1 MFDSKKKSLFTT
13 PTTTSGE
20 QSTMVTTNPFL
31 LGVLKNTS
39 RTNEGGNGALKYTTS
54 GSDFVDQFAKVTE
67 YRQPRNYSEISEDM
81 SLLWDQNPRLTIS
94 FVIYLR
100 LITRTVK
107 FPDGTRT
114 STTQR
119 GQGLKHE
126 SIMRMIWLAVNHPEE
141 FWNNVN
147 LFVSAGSW
155 KDIITMLSYDLQY
168 NGWEKRVLNWE
179 DFTGLILAGLEN
191 PETSELVKKYL
202 PQIKSR
208 SKCKTVVEQADT
220 IIGKY
225 LCSVIFADIENKVK
239 SYEKYRKLKVS
250 GTAHVWQQLISQG
263 RFMEIDFDTVHGR
276 ALAQMVSGQFLKNNG
291 LEETFEKWMASK
303 PIAKYTG
310 YVYELMQPVKSGYS
324 NNVLKSYQEDTIN
337 KQFLGLIETAKKGMA
352 GENPFITVV
361 DTSSSMAGEN
371 PFITVVDTSAS
382 MTGLVPGTKISA
394 YDIAKSMALYF
405 SYLLKGPFNNHW
417 MEFNNKCILKKWV
430 GDTPVKKLQNDSSE
444 AYGSTDFESVARTFV
459 EIRQSGV
466 KEEDF
471 PGGILCLSDG
481 CFNYTHSNEGN
492 YKSFKKILLRGGFSK
507 EFVDKFKIVLWD
519 IPNGYYADRGAKFE
533 EFADCPGMFHISGLD
548 GSVVAFLMGTEYNP
562 TVPKNSDELFL
573 AAMNQEI
580 MSRIVI

>member
-31 LGVLKNTS
+31 LSALKNTS
-39 RTNEGGNGALKYTTS
+39 QTNEGGNGALKYTTS

-155 KDIITMLSYDLQY
+155 KDIIMMLSYDLQY
-168 NGWEKRVLNWE
+168 NGWEERVLNWK

-208 SKCKTVVEQADT
+208 SKCKTVAVQADT

-225 LCSVIFADIENKVK
+225 LCSAIFDDIENKVE
-239 SYEKYRKLKVS
+239 SYAKYRKLKVS

-263 RFMEIDFDTVHGR
+263 RFMEINFDTVHGR

-303 PIAKYTG
+303 PVAKYTG

-324 NNVLKSYQEDTIN
+324 NNVLRSYQEDAIN
-337 KQFLGLIETAKKGMA
+337 KQFLGLIETAKKGMT

-361 DTSSSMAGEN
+361 DTSSSM
-371 PFITVVDTSAS
+371 
-382 MTGLVPGTKISA
+382 TGLVPGTKVSA
-394 YDIAKSMALYF
+394 YDVAKSMALYF
-405 SYLLKGPFNNHW
+405 SYLLKGPFHNHW
-417 MEFNNKCILKKWV
+417 MEFNHNCILKKWV
-430 GDTPVKKLQNDSSE
+430 GDTPVKKLQNDHSE

-459 EIRQSGV
+459 EVRQSGV
-466 KEEDF
+466 KEKDF

-481 CFNYTHSNEGN
+481 CFNYNHSNKGN
-492 YKSFKKILLRGGFSK
+492 YKLFKEILLKGGFSK

-519 IPNGYYADRGAKFE
+519 MPNGYYVDRGAKFE

-580 MSRIVI
+580 MDRIVI

>member
-13 PTTTSGE
+13 STTTFGE

-155 KDIITMLSYDLQY
+155 KDIIMMLSYDLQY

-208 SKCKTVVEQADT
+208 SKCKTVAAQADT

-337 KQFLGLIETAKKGMA
+337 KQFLGLIETAKKGMV

-371 PFITVVDTSAS
+371 PFITAVDTSAS

-430 GDTPVKKLQNDSSE
+430 GDTPVNKLQNDSSE

-459 EIRQSGV
+459 EVRQSGV

-481 CFNYTHSNEGN
+481 CFNYNHSNKGN

-519 IPNGYYADRGAKFE
+519 IPNGYYTDRGAKFE

>member
-31 LGVLKNTS
+31 LSALKNTS

-168 NGWEKRVLNWE
+168 NGWEGRVLNWE
-179 DFTGLILAGLEN
+179 DFTDIILAGLEN

-208 SKCKTVVEQADT
+208 SKCKTVAAQADT

-225 LCSVIFADIENKVK
+225 LCSVIFADIEDKIE
-239 SYEKYRKLKVS
+239 SYAKYRKLKVS

-324 NNVLKSYQEDTIN
+324 NNVLRSYQEDTIN
-337 KQFLGLIETAKKGMA
+337 KQFLGLIETAKKGMI

-371 PFITVVDTSAS
+371 PFITVVDTSSS

-417 MEFNNKCILKKWV
+417 MEFNNKCILKKWI
-430 GDTPVKKLQNDSSE
+430 GDTPVTKLQNDHSE

-459 EIRQSGV
+459 EVRQSGV
-466 KEEDF
+466 KEKDF

-580 MSRIVI
+580 MDRIVI

>member
-31 LGVLKNTS
+31 LSALKNTS
-39 RTNEGGNGALKYTTS
+39 QTNEGGNGALKYTTS

-155 KDIITMLSYDLQY
+155 KDIIMMLSYDLQY
-168 NGWEKRVLNWE
+168 NGWEGRVLNWK
-179 DFTGLILAGLEN
+179 DFTSLILAGLEN
-191 PETSELVKKYL
+191 PKTSELVKKYL

-208 SKCKTVVEQADT
+208 SKCKTVAVQADT

-225 LCSVIFADIENKVK
+225 LCSAIFDDIENKVE
-239 SYEKYRKLKVS
+239 SYAKYRKLKVS

-303 PIAKYTG
+303 PVAKYTG

-324 NNVLKSYQEDTIN
+324 NNVLRSYQEDTIN
-337 KQFLGLIETAKKGMA
+337 KQFLGLIETAKKGMT

-361 DTSSSMAGEN
+361 DTSSSM
-371 PFITVVDTSAS
+371 
-382 MTGLVPGTKISA
+382 TGLVPGTKVSA
-394 YDIAKSMALYF
+394 YDVAKSMALYF
-405 SYLLKGPFNNHW
+405 SYLLKGPFHNHW
-417 MEFNNKCILKKWV
+417 MEFNHNCILKKWI
-430 GDTPVKKLQNDSSE
+430 GDTPVKKLQNDHSE

-459 EIRQSGV
+459 EVRQSGV
-466 KEEDF
+466 EEKDF

-481 CFNYTHSNEGN
+481 CFNYNHSNKGN
-492 YKSFKKILLRGGFSK
+492 YKLFKKILLKGGFSK

-519 IPNGYYADRGAKFE
+519 MPNGYYVDRGAKFE

-548 GSVVAFLMGTEYNP
+548 GSIVAFLMGTEYNP

-580 MSRIVI
+580 MDRIVI

>member
-31 LGVLKNTS
+31 LSALKNTS

-168 NGWEKRVLNWE
+168 NGWEERVLNWK

-208 SKCKTVVEQADT
+208 SKCKTVAVQADT

-225 LCSVIFADIENKVK
+225 LCSVIFADIEDKIE
-239 SYEKYRKLKVS
+239 SYAKYRKLKVS

-263 RFMEIDFDTVHGR
+263 RFMEINFDTVHGR

-303 PIAKYTG
+303 PVAKYTG

-324 NNVLKSYQEDTIN
+324 NNVLRSYQEDAIN
-337 KQFLGLIETAKKGMA
+337 KQFLGLIETAKKGMT

-361 DTSSSMAGEN
+361 DTSS
-371 PFITVVDTSAS
+371 S

-405 SYLLKGPFNNHW
+405 SYLLKGPFHNHW

-430 GDTPVKKLQNDSSE
+430 GDTPVKKLQNDHSE

-459 EIRQSGV
+459 EVRQSGV

-580 MSRIVI
+580 MDRIVI

>member
-31 LGVLKNTS
+31 LSALKNTS

-155 KDIITMLSYDLQY
+155 KDIIMMLSYDLQY
-168 NGWEKRVLNWE
+168 NGWEGRVLNWK

-208 SKCKTVVEQADT
+208 SKCKTVAVQADT

-225 LCSVIFADIENKVK
+225 LCSAIFDDIENKVE
-239 SYEKYRKLKVS
+239 SYAKYRKLKVS

-263 RFMEIDFDTVHGR
+263 RFMEINFDTVHGR

-303 PIAKYTG
+303 PVAKYTG

-324 NNVLKSYQEDTIN
+324 NNMLRSYQEDAIN
-337 KQFLGLIETAKKGMA
+337 KQFLGLIETAKKGMT

-361 DTSSSMAGEN
+361 DTSSSM
-371 PFITVVDTSAS
+371 
-382 MTGLVPGTKISA
+382 TGLVPGTKISA
-394 YDIAKSMALYF
+394 YDVAKSMALYF
-405 SYLLKGPFNNHW
+405 SYLLKGPFHNHW
-417 MEFNNKCILKKWV
+417 MEFNHNCILKKWV
-430 GDTPVKKLQNDSSE
+430 GDTPVKKLQNDHSE
-444 AYGSTDFESVARTFV
+444 SYGSTDFQSVARTFV
-459 EIRQSGV
+459 EVRQSGV
-466 KEEDF
+466 KEKDF

-492 YKSFKKILLRGGFSK
+492 YKSFKKILLKGGFSK

-519 IPNGYYADRGAKFE
+519 MPNGYYVDRGAKFE

-580 MSRIVI
+580 MDRVVI

>member
-31 LGVLKNTS
+31 LSALKNTS

-459 EIRQSGV
+459 EVRQSGV

>member
-13 PTTTSGE
+13 PTITSGE

-31 LGVLKNTS
+31 LSALKNTS

-459 EIRQSGV
+459 EVRQSGV

>member
-31 LGVLKNTS
+31 LSALKNTS

-168 NGWEKRVLNWE
+168 NGWEEKVLNWK

-208 SKCKTVVEQADT
+208 SKCKTVAAQADT

-225 LCSVIFADIENKVK
+225 LCSVIFADIENKVE
-239 SYEKYRKLKVS
+239 SYAKYRKLKVS

-263 RFMEIDFDTVHGR
+263 RFMEINFETVHGR

-337 KQFLGLIETAKKGMA
+337 KQFLGLIETAKKGMI

-417 MEFNNKCILKKWV
+417 MEFNNKCILKKWI
-430 GDTPVKKLQNDSSE
+430 GDTPVTKLQNDHSE
-444 AYGSTDFESVARTFV
+444 AYGSTDFEGVARTFV

-481 CFNYTHSNEGN
+481 CFNYSHSNKGN
-492 YKSFKKILLRGGFSK
+492 YKSFKEILLKGGFSK

-580 MSRIVI
+580 MDRIVI

>member
-13 PTTTSGE
+13 PTTSGE

-31 LGVLKNTS
+31 LSALKNTS

-155 KDIITMLSYDLQY
+155 KDIIMMLSYDLQY
-168 NGWEKRVLNWE
+168 NGWEGRVLNWK

-208 SKCKTVVEQADT
+208 SKCKTVAAQADT

-225 LCSVIFADIENKVK
+225 LCSAIFDDIENKVE
-239 SYEKYRKLKVS
+239 SYAKYRKLKVS
-250 GTAHVWQQLISQG
+250 GTAHIWQQLISQG
-263 RFMEIDFDTVHGR
+263 RFMEINFDTVHGR

-303 PIAKYTG
+303 PVAKYTG

-324 NNVLKSYQEDTIN
+324 NNVLRSYQEDAIN
-337 KQFLGLIETAKKGMA
+337 KQFLGLIETAKKGMT

-361 DTSSSMAGEN
+361 DTSS
-371 PFITVVDTSAS
+371 S

-405 SYLLKGPFNNHW
+405 SYLLKGPFHNHW

-430 GDTPVKKLQNDSSE
+430 GDTPVKKLQNDHSE

-459 EIRQSGV
+459 EVRQSGV

-580 MSRIVI
+580 MDRIVI

>member
-31 LGVLKNTS
+31 LSALKNTS

-155 KDIITMLSYDLQY
+155 KDIIMMLSYDLQY
-168 NGWEKRVLNWE
+168 NGWEGRVLNWK

-208 SKCKTVVEQADT
+208 SKCKTVAVQADT

-263 RFMEIDFDTVHGR
+263 RFMEINFDTVHGR

-303 PIAKYTG
+303 PVAKYTG

-324 NNVLKSYQEDTIN
+324 NNVLRSYQEDAIN
-337 KQFLGLIETAKKGMA
+337 KQFLGLIETAKKGMT

-361 DTSSSMAGEN
+361 DTSS
-371 PFITVVDTSAS
+371 S

-430 GDTPVKKLQNDSSE
+430 GDTPVKKLQNDHSE

-459 EIRQSGV
+459 EVRQSGV

-580 MSRIVI
+580 MDRIVI

>member
-13 PTTTSGE
+13 PTTSGE

-31 LGVLKNTS
+31 LSALKNTS

-155 KDIITMLSYDLQY
+155 KDIIMMLSYDLQY
-168 NGWEKRVLNWE
+168 NGWEGRVLNWK

-208 SKCKTVVEQADT
+208 SKCKTVAAQADT

-225 LCSVIFADIENKVK
+225 LCSVIFADIEDKIE
-239 SYEKYRKLKVS
+239 SYAKYRKLKVS

-263 RFMEIDFDTVHGR
+263 RFMEINFDTVHGR

-303 PIAKYTG
+303 PVAKYTG

-324 NNVLKSYQEDTIN
+324 NNVLRSYQEDAIN
-337 KQFLGLIETAKKGMA
+337 KQFLGLIETAKKGMV

-361 DTSSSMAGEN
+361 DTSS
-371 PFITVVDTSAS
+371 S

-430 GDTPVKKLQNDSSE
+430 GDTPVKKLQNDHSE

-459 EIRQSGV
+459 EVRQSGV

-580 MSRIVI
+580 MDRIVI

>member
-31 LGVLKNTS
+31 LSALKNTS

-126 SIMRMIWLAVNHPEE
+126 SIMRMIWLAINHPEE
-141 FWNNVN
+141 FWNNVS

-459 EIRQSGV
+459 EVRQSGV

>member
-31 LGVLKNTS
+31 LSALKNTS

-126 SIMRMIWLAVNHPEE
+126 SIMRMIWLVVNHPEE

-155 KDIITMLSYDLQY
+155 KDIIMMLSYDLQY
-168 NGWEKRVLNWE
+168 NGWEKRVLDWE
-179 DFTGLILAGLEN
+179 DFTDLILAGLEN
-191 PETSELVKKYL
+191 PRTSDLVKKYL

-225 LCSVIFADIENKVK
+225 LCSVIFDDIENKVE
-239 SYEKYRKLKVS
+239 SYAKYRKLKVS

-263 RFMEIDFDTVHGR
+263 RFMEINFDTVHGR

-303 PIAKYTG
+303 PVAKYTG

-324 NNVLKSYQEDTIN
+324 NNVLRSYQEDAIN
-337 KQFLGLIETAKKGMA
+337 KQFLGLIETAKKGMT

-361 DTSSSMAGEN
+361 DTSSSM
-371 PFITVVDTSAS
+371 
-382 MTGLVPGTKISA
+382 TGLVPGIKVSA
-394 YDIAKSMALYF
+394 YDVAKSMALYF
-405 SYLLKGPFNNHW
+405 SYLLKGPFHNHW
-417 MEFNNKCILKKWV
+417 MEFNHNCILKKWV
-430 GDTPVKKLQNDSSE
+430 GDTPVKKLQNDHSE
-444 AYGSTDFESVARTFV
+444 SYGSTDFQSVARTFV
-459 EIRQSGV
+459 EVRQSGV
-466 KEEDF
+466 KEKDF

-580 MSRIVI
+580 MDRIVI

>member
-31 LGVLKNTS
+31 LSALKNTS

-168 NGWEKRVLNWE
+168 NGWEEKVLNWK

-208 SKCKTVVEQADT
+208 SKCKTVAAQADT

-225 LCSVIFADIENKVK
+225 LCSVIFADIENKVE
-239 SYEKYRKLKVS
+239 SYAKYRKLKLS

-263 RFMEIDFDTVHGR
+263 RFMEINFETVHGR

-337 KQFLGLIETAKKGMA
+337 KQFLGLIETAKKGMI

-371 PFITVVDTSAS
+371 PFITVVDTSSS

-459 EIRQSGV
+459 EVRQSGV

-580 MSRIVI
+580 MDRIVI

>member
-81 SLLWDQNPRLTIS
+81 NLLWDQNPRLTIS

-114 STTQR
+114 STPQR

-155 KDIITMLSYDLQY
+155 KDIIMMLSYDLQY
-168 NGWEKRVLNWE
+168 NGWEGRVLNWK

-208 SKCKTVVEQADT
+208 SKCKTVAAQADT

-225 LCSVIFADIENKVK
+225 LCSVIFVDIEDKIE
-239 SYEKYRKLKVS
+239 SYAKYRKLKVS

-263 RFMEIDFDTVHGR
+263 RFMEINFDTVHGR

-337 KQFLGLIETAKKGMA
+337 KQFLGLIETAKKGMV

-371 PFITVVDTSAS
+371 PFITVVDTSSS

-459 EIRQSGV
+459 EVRQSGV

-580 MSRIVI
+580 MDRIVI

>member
-31 LGVLKNTS
+31 LSALKNTS
-39 RTNEGGNGALKYTTS
+39 QTNEGGNGALKYTTS

-155 KDIITMLSYDLQY
+155 KDIIMMLSYDLQY
-168 NGWEKRVLNWE
+168 NGWEGRVLNWK

-208 SKCKTVVEQADT
+208 SKCKTVAAQADT

-225 LCSVIFADIENKVK
+225 LCSVIFADIEDKIE
-239 SYEKYRKLKVS
+239 SYAKYRKLKVS

-263 RFMEIDFDTVHGR
+263 RFMEINFDTVHGR

-291 LEETFEKWMASK
+291 LEEIFEKWMASK
-303 PIAKYTG
+303 PVAKYTG

-324 NNVLKSYQEDTIN
+324 NNVLRSYQEDAIN
-337 KQFLGLIETAKKGMA
+337 KQFLGLIETAKKGMV

-361 DTSSSMAGEN
+361 DTSS
-371 PFITVVDTSAS
+371 S

-430 GDTPVKKLQNDSSE
+430 GDTPVKKLQNDHSE

-459 EIRQSGV
+459 EVRQSGV

-580 MSRIVI
+580 MDRIVI

>member
-31 LGVLKNTS
+31 LSALKNTS

-107 FPDGTRT
+107 FPDGTKT

-147 LFVSAGSW
+147 LFISAGSW

-179 DFTGLILAGLEN
+179 NFTGLILAGLEN

-208 SKCKTVVEQADT
+208 SKCKTVAAQADT

-225 LCSVIFADIENKVK
+225 LCSVIFADIEDKIE
-239 SYEKYRKLKVS
+239 SYAKYRKLKVS

-263 RFMEIDFDTVHGR
+263 RFMEINFETVHGR

-337 KQFLGLIETAKKGMA
+337 KQFLGLIETAKKGMI

-459 EIRQSGV
+459 EVRQSGV

>member
-13 PTTTSGE
+13 PTITSGE

-31 LGVLKNTS
+31 LSALKNTS
-39 RTNEGGNGALKYTTS
+39 QTNEGGNGALKYTTS

-155 KDIITMLSYDLQY
+155 KDIIMMLSYDLQY
-168 NGWEKRVLNWE
+168 NGWEGRVLNWK

-208 SKCKTVVEQADT
+208 SKCKTVAAQADT

-225 LCSVIFADIENKVK
+225 LCSAIFDDIENKVE
-239 SYEKYRKLKVS
+239 SYAKYRKLKVS
-250 GTAHVWQQLISQG
+250 GTAHIWQQLISQG
-263 RFMEIDFDTVHGR
+263 RFMEINFDTVHGR

-291 LEETFEKWMASK
+291 LEEIFEKWMASK
-303 PIAKYTG
+303 PVAKYTG

-324 NNVLKSYQEDTIN
+324 NNVLRSYQEDAIN
-337 KQFLGLIETAKKGMA
+337 KQFLGLIETAKKGMV

-361 DTSSSMAGEN
+361 DTSS
-371 PFITVVDTSAS
+371 S

-430 GDTPVKKLQNDSSE
+430 GDTPVKKLQNDHSE

-459 EIRQSGV
+459 EVRQSGV

-519 IPNGYYADRGAKFE
+519 IPNGYYANRGAKFE

-580 MSRIVI
+580 MDRIVI

>member
-31 LGVLKNTS
+31 LSALKNTS

-107 FPDGTRT
+107 FPDGTKT

-147 LFVSAGSW
+147 LFISAGSW

-179 DFTGLILAGLEN
+179 NFTGLILAGLEN

-208 SKCKTVVEQADT
+208 SKCKTVAAQADT

-225 LCSVIFADIENKVK
+225 LCSVIFLDIDNKVK

-263 RFMEIDFDTVHGR
+263 RFMEINFETVHGR

-337 KQFLGLIETAKKGMA
+337 KQFLGLIETAKKGMI

-459 EIRQSGV
+459 EVRQSGV

>member
-31 LGVLKNTS
+31 LSALKNTS

-361 DTSSSMAGEN
+361 DTSSSM
-371 PFITVVDTSAS
+371 
-382 MTGLVPGTKISA
+382 TGLVPGTKISA

-459 EIRQSGV
+459 EVRQSGV

>member
-31 LGVLKNTS
+31 LSALKNTS

-126 SIMRMIWLAVNHPEE
+126 SIMRMIWLAINHPEE

-155 KDIITMLSYDLQY
+155 KDIIMMLSYDLQY
-168 NGWEKRVLNWE
+168 NGWEERVLNWK

-208 SKCKTVVEQADT
+208 PKCKTVVEQADT

-225 LCSVIFADIENKVK
+225 LCSVIFDDIENKVK

-263 RFMEIDFDTVHGR
+263 RFMEINFDTVHGR

-303 PIAKYTG
+303 PVAKYTG

-324 NNVLKSYQEDTIN
+324 NNVLKSYQEDAIN
-337 KQFLGLIETAKKGMA
+337 KQFLGLIETAKKGIT

-361 DTSSSMAGEN
+361 DTSSSM
-371 PFITVVDTSAS
+371 
-382 MTGLVPGTKISA
+382 TGLVPGTKVSA
-394 YDIAKSMALYF
+394 YDVAKSMALYF
-405 SYLLKGPFNNHW
+405 SYLLKGPFHNHW
-417 MEFNNKCILKKWV
+417 MEFNDKCILKKWI
-430 GDTPVKKLQNDSSE
+430 GDTPVKKLQNDRSE
-444 AYGSTDFESVARTFV
+444 AYGSTDFEGVARIFV
-459 EIRQSGV
+459 KVRQSGV

-580 MSRIVI
+580 MDRIVI

>member
-459 EIRQSGV
+459 EVRQSGV

>member
-13 PTTTSGE
+13 PTITSGE

-155 KDIITMLSYDLQY
+155 KDIIMMLSYDLQY

-337 KQFLGLIETAKKGMA
+337 KQFLGLIETAKKGMV

-459 EIRQSGV
+459 EVRQSGV

-481 CFNYTHSNEGN
+481 CFNYTHSNKGN

>member
-155 KDIITMLSYDLQY
+155 KDIIMMLSYDLQY
-168 NGWEKRVLNWE
+168 NGWEKRVLDWE

-337 KQFLGLIETAKKGMA
+337 KQFLGLIETAKKGMV

-371 PFITVVDTSAS
+371 PFITVVDTSSS

-459 EIRQSGV
+459 EVRQSGV

-481 CFNYTHSNEGN
+481 CFNYTNSNKGN
-492 YKSFKKILLRGGFSK
+492 YKSFKKILLKGGFSK

>member
-31 LGVLKNTS
+31 LSALKNTS

-141 FWNNVN
+141 FWNNVS
-147 LFVSAGSW
+147 LFISAGSW

-168 NGWEKRVLNWE
+168 NGWEGRVLNWE
-179 DFTGLILAGLEN
+179 DFTDIILAGLEN
-191 PETSELVKKYL
+191 RKTSDFVKKYL

-225 LCSVIFADIENKVK
+225 LCSVIFADIDNKVK

-263 RFMEIDFDTVHGR
+263 RFMEINFDTVHGR

-291 LEETFEKWMASK
+291 LEETFEKWMSSK

-324 NNVLKSYQEDTIN
+324 NNVLRSYQEDTIN
-337 KQFLGLIETAKKGMA
+337 KQFLGLIETAKKGMV

-361 DTSSSMAGEN
+361 DTSS
-371 PFITVVDTSAS
+371 S

-417 MEFNNKCILKKWV
+417 MEFNNKCILKKWI
-430 GDTPVKKLQNDSSE
+430 GDTPVKKLQNDHSE

-459 EIRQSGV
+459 EVRQSGV

-492 YKSFKKILLRGGFSK
+492 YKSFKKILLKGGFSK

-580 MSRIVI
+580 MDRIVI

>member
-126 SIMRMIWLAVNHPEE
+126 SIMRMIWLAINHPEE
-141 FWNNVN
+141 FWNNVS

-459 EIRQSGV
+459 EVRQSGV

>member
-31 LGVLKNTS
+31 LSALKNTS

-107 FPDGTRT
+107 FPDGTKT

-155 KDIITMLSYDLQY
+155 KDIIMMLSYDLQY
-168 NGWEKRVLNWE
+168 NGWEKRVLNWK

-208 SKCKTVVEQADT
+208 SKCKTVAAQADT

-225 LCSVIFADIENKVK
+225 LCSVIFADIEDKIE
-239 SYEKYRKLKVS
+239 SYAKYRKLKVS

-263 RFMEIDFDTVHGR
+263 RFMEINFDTVHGR

-303 PIAKYTG
+303 PVAKYTG

-324 NNVLKSYQEDTIN
+324 NNVLRSYQEDAIN
-337 KQFLGLIETAKKGMA
+337 KQFLGLIETAKKGMT

-361 DTSSSMAGEN
+361 DTSS
-371 PFITVVDTSAS
+371 S

-405 SYLLKGPFNNHW
+405 SYLLKGPFHNHW

-430 GDTPVKKLQNDSSE
+430 GDTPVKKLQNDHSE

-459 EIRQSGV
+459 EVRQSGV

-580 MSRIVI
+580 MDRIVI

>member
-31 LGVLKNTS
+31 LSALKNTS

-107 FPDGTRT
+107 FPDGTKT

-168 NGWEKRVLNWE
+168 NGWEERVLNWK

-208 SKCKTVVEQADT
+208 SKCKTVAAQADT

-225 LCSVIFADIENKVK
+225 LCSVIFADIENKIE
-239 SYEKYRKLKVS
+239 SYAKYRKLKVS

-263 RFMEIDFDTVHGR
+263 RFMEINFDTVHGR

-303 PIAKYTG
+303 PVAKYTG

-324 NNVLKSYQEDTIN
+324 NNVLRSYQEDAIN
-337 KQFLGLIETAKKGMA
+337 KQFLGLIETAKKGMV

-361 DTSSSMAGEN
+361 DTSS
-371 PFITVVDTSAS
+371 S

-430 GDTPVKKLQNDSSE
+430 GDTPVKKLQNDHSE

-459 EIRQSGV
+459 EVRQSGV

-519 IPNGYYADRGAKFE
+519 IPNGYYAYRGAKFE

-580 MSRIVI
+580 MDRIVI

>member
-126 SIMRMIWLAVNHPEE
+126 SIMRMIWLAINHPEE
-141 FWNNVN
+141 FWNNVS

-337 KQFLGLIETAKKGMA
+337 KQFLGLIETAKKGMT

-361 DTSSSMAGEN
+361 DTSS
-371 PFITVVDTSAS
+371 S

-459 EIRQSGV
+459 EVRQSGV

>member
-31 LGVLKNTS
+31 LSALKNTS

-168 NGWEKRVLNWE
+168 NGWEEKVLNWK

-208 SKCKTVVEQADT
+208 SKCKTVAAQADT

-225 LCSVIFADIENKVK
+225 LCSVIFADIENKVE
-239 SYEKYRKLKVS
+239 SYAKYRKLKVS

-263 RFMEIDFDTVHGR
+263 RFMEINFETVHGR

-337 KQFLGLIETAKKGMA
+337 KQFLGLIETAKKGMI

-371 PFITVVDTSAS
+371 PFITVVDTSSS

-459 EIRQSGV
+459 EVRQSGV

-580 MSRIVI
+580 MDRIVI

>member
-1 MFDSKKKSLFTT
+1 
-13 PTTTSGE
+13 
-20 QSTMVTTNPFL
+20 
-31 LGVLKNTS
+31 
-39 RTNEGGNGALKYTTS
+39 
-54 GSDFVDQFAKVTE
+54 
-67 YRQPRNYSEISEDM
+67 M

-155 KDIITMLSYDLQY
+155 KDIVTMLSYDLQY
-168 NGWEKRVLNWE
+168 NGWEGRVLNWK
-179 DFTGLILAGLEN
+179 DFTSLILAGLEN

-208 SKCKTVVEQADT
+208 SKCKTVAVQADT

-225 LCSVIFADIENKVK
+225 LCSAIFDDIENKVE
-239 SYEKYRKLKVS
+239 SYAKYRKLKVS

-303 PIAKYTG
+303 PVAKYTG

-324 NNVLKSYQEDTIN
+324 NNVLRSYQEDAIN
-337 KQFLGLIETAKKGMA
+337 KQFLGLIETAKKGMT

-361 DTSSSMAGEN
+361 DTSSSM
-371 PFITVVDTSAS
+371 
-382 MTGLVPGTKISA
+382 TGLVPGTKVSA
-394 YDIAKSMALYF
+394 YDVAKSMALYF
-405 SYLLKGPFNNHW
+405 SYLLKGPFHNHW
-417 MEFNNKCILKKWV
+417 MEFNHNCILKKWI
-430 GDTPVKKLQNDSSE
+430 GDTPVKKLQNDHSE

-459 EIRQSGV
+459 EVRQSGV
-466 KEEDF
+466 KEKDF

-481 CFNYTHSNEGN
+481 CFNYNHSNKGN
-492 YKSFKKILLRGGFSK
+492 YKLFKKILLKGGFSK

-519 IPNGYYADRGAKFE
+519 MPNGYYVDRGAKFE

-548 GSVVAFLMGTEYNP
+548 GSIVAFLMGTEYNP

-580 MSRIVI
+580 MDRIVI

>member
-31 LGVLKNTS
+31 LSALKNTS

-126 SIMRMIWLAVNHPEE
+126 SIMRMIWLTINHPEE

-155 KDIITMLSYDLQY
+155 KDIIMMLSYDLQY
-168 NGWEKRVLNWE
+168 NGWEGRVLNWN

-208 SKCKTVVEQADT
+208 SKCKTVAAQADT

-225 LCSVIFADIENKVK
+225 LCSVIFADIEDKIE

-324 NNVLKSYQEDTIN
+324 NNVLRSYQEDTIN
-337 KQFLGLIETAKKGMA
+337 KQFLGLIETAKKGMV

-361 DTSSSMAGEN
+361 DTSS
-371 PFITVVDTSAS
+371 S

-430 GDTPVKKLQNDSSE
+430 GDTPVKKLQNDRSE

-459 EIRQSGV
+459 EVRQSGI

-580 MSRIVI
+580 MDRIVI

>member
-31 LGVLKNTS
+31 LSALKNTS

-168 NGWEKRVLNWE
+168 NGWEGRVLNWK

-208 SKCKTVVEQADT
+208 SKCKTVAVQADT

-225 LCSVIFADIENKVK
+225 LCSAIFDDIENKVE
-239 SYEKYRKLKVS
+239 SYAKYRKLKVS

-263 RFMEIDFDTVHGR
+263 RFMEINFDTVHGR

-303 PIAKYTG
+303 PVAKYTG

-324 NNVLKSYQEDTIN
+324 NNVLRSYQEDAIN
-337 KQFLGLIETAKKGMA
+337 KQFLGLIETAKKGMT

-361 DTSSSMAGEN
+361 DTSSSM
-371 PFITVVDTSAS
+371 
-382 MTGLVPGTKISA
+382 TGLVPGTKVSA
-394 YDIAKSMALYF
+394 YDVAKSMALYF
-405 SYLLKGPFNNHW
+405 SYLLKGPFHNHW

-430 GDTPVKKLQNDSSE
+430 GDTPVKKLQNDHSE

-459 EIRQSGV
+459 EVRQSGV

-519 IPNGYYADRGAKFE
+519 MPNGYYVDRGAKFE

-580 MSRIVI
+580 MDRIVI

>member
-31 LGVLKNTS
+31 LSALKNTS

-155 KDIITMLSYDLQY
+155 KDIIMMLSYDLQY
-168 NGWEKRVLNWE
+168 NGWEGRVLNWK

-208 SKCKTVVEQADT
+208 SKCKTIAVQADT

-225 LCSVIFADIENKVK
+225 LCSVIFDDIENKVE
-239 SYEKYRKLKVS
+239 SYAKYRKLKVS

-263 RFMEIDFDTVHGR
+263 RFMEINFDTVHGR

-291 LEETFEKWMASK
+291 LEEIFEKWMASK
-303 PIAKYTG
+303 PVAKYTG

-324 NNVLKSYQEDTIN
+324 NNVLKSYQEDAIN
-337 KQFLGLIETAKKGMA
+337 KQFLGLIETAKKGMT

-361 DTSSSMAGEN
+361 DTSSSM
-371 PFITVVDTSAS
+371 
-382 MTGLVPGTKISA
+382 TGLVPGIKVSA
-394 YDIAKSMALYF
+394 YDVAKSMALYF
-405 SYLLKGPFNNHW
+405 SYLLKGPFHNHW
-417 MEFNNKCILKKWV
+417 MEFNHNCILKKWV
-430 GDTPVKKLQNDSSE
+430 GDTPVKKLQNDHSE
-444 AYGSTDFESVARTFV
+444 SYGSTDFQSVARTFV
-459 EIRQSGV
+459 EVRQSGV
-466 KEEDF
+466 KEKDF

-481 CFNYTHSNEGN
+481 CFNSDSSNKGS
-492 YKSFKKILLRGGFSK
+492 YRLFKEILLRGGFSK

-573 AAMNQEI
+573 VAMNQEI
-580 MSRIVI
+580 MDRIVI

>member
-13 PTTTSGE
+13 PTITSGE

-31 LGVLKNTS
+31 LSALKNTS

-155 KDIITMLSYDLQY
+155 KDIIMMLSYDLQY
-168 NGWEKRVLNWE
+168 NGWEKRVLNWK

-208 SKCKTVVEQADT
+208 SKCKTVAAQADT

-225 LCSVIFADIENKVK
+225 LCSVIFADIEDKIE
-239 SYEKYRKLKVS
+239 SYAKYRKLKVS

-263 RFMEIDFDTVHGR
+263 RFMEINFDTVHGR

-324 NNVLKSYQEDTIN
+324 NNVLRSYQEDTIN
-337 KQFLGLIETAKKGMA
+337 KQFLGLIETAKKGMV

-361 DTSSSMAGEN
+361 DTSS
-371 PFITVVDTSAS
+371 S

-417 MEFNNKCILKKWV
+417 MEFNNKCILKKWI
-430 GDTPVKKLQNDSSE
+430 GDTPVKKLQNDHSE

-459 EIRQSGV
+459 EVRQSGV

-580 MSRIVI
+580 MDRIVI

>member
-31 LGVLKNTS
+31 LSALKNTS

-168 NGWEKRVLNWE
+168 NGWEERVLNWE

-208 SKCKTVVEQADT
+208 SKCKTVAAQADT

-225 LCSVIFADIENKVK
+225 LCSVIFADIEDKTEN
-239 SYEKYRKLKVS
+239 YEKYRKLKVS

-263 RFMEIDFDTVHGR
+263 RFMEINFDTVHGR

-324 NNVLKSYQEDTIN
+324 NNVLKSYQEDAIN
-337 KQFLGLIETAKKGMA
+337 KQFLGLIETAKKGMI

-371 PFITVVDTSAS
+371 PFITVVDTSSS

-459 EIRQSGV
+459 EVRQSGV

-580 MSRIVI
+580 MDRIVI

>member
-31 LGVLKNTS
+31 LSALKNTS

-155 KDIITMLSYDLQY
+155 KDIIMMLSYDLQY
-168 NGWEKRVLNWE
+168 NGWEGRVLDWE
-179 DFTGLILAGLEN
+179 DFTDLILAGLEN
-191 PETSELVKKYL
+191 PRTSDLVKKYL

-225 LCSVIFADIENKVK
+225 LCSVIFADIDNKVK

-324 NNVLKSYQEDTIN
+324 NNVLRSYQEDTIN
-337 KQFLGLIETAKKGMA
+337 KQFLGLIETAKKGMV

-361 DTSSSMAGEN
+361 DTSS
-371 PFITVVDTSAS
+371 S

-430 GDTPVKKLQNDSSE
+430 GDTPVKKLQNDRSE

-459 EIRQSGV
+459 EVRQSGV

-580 MSRIVI
+580 MDRIVI